1 MPRRSAVWR
10 TNVTDPRDA
19 RFTELLEKP
28 GELTDA
34 EWLELDSLCI
44 QLDREEAFA
53 DMRLADLEK
62 SMGNLH

>member
-1 MPRRSAVWR
+1 MS
-10 TNVTDPRDA
+10 DPRDA